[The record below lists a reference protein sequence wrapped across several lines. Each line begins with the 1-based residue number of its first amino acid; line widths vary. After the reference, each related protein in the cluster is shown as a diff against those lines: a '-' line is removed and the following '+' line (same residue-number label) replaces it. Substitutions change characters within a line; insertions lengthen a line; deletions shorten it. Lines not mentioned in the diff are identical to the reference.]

1 MAPRGETTPKTS
13 QPDKGRPSKF
23 VEGIET
29 PPPSKSPTPHLAGD
43 FSDQG
48 LQKLTADVLNQLSRP
63 PEKATPVKK
72 PQTKAQPPKKEATT
86 SYFASMSQSGDSNR
100 KAIEADW
107 AKREQFLKDAGLW
120 REVPPPHDAK
130 EDGSEAW
137 LLQELSVIHNG
148 LNMWKYRF
156 DTFKGDP
163 HKDYDANK
171 AEVDHYFK
179 SYLPFAQRTQS
190 WTHKVRKIIDHP
202 RANSTVDWKTKLDE
216 VENEK
221 RDITF
226 AASSART
233 RMSTAQDAM
242 KKPLKGL
249 ENTISQGKTP
259 KCRHTLI
266 KGKH

>member
-1 MAPRGETTPKTS
+1 MAPKGKDTAAS
-13 QPDKGRPSKF
+13 DKGQPSKF
-23 VEGIET
+23 VERIET
-29 PPPSKSPTPHLAGD
+29 PPPSKSPTPQLAGD

-48 LQKLTADVLNQLSRP
+48 LQELAAGVLNQLSKP

-72 PQTKAQPPKKEATT
+72 PQAKAQPHKKEVTT
-86 SYFASMSQSGDSNR
+86 SYFASMSQSGDRDR

-107 AKREQFLKDAGLW
+107 AKREQFLKSAGLW
-120 REVPPPHDAK
+120 REVPAPHDAK

-137 LLQELSVIHNG
+137 LLQELSIIHNG
-148 LNMWKYRF
+148 LKMWKYRF

-163 HKDYDANK
+163 QKDYDANK
-171 AEVDHYFK
+171 AEVDNYFK
-179 SYLPFAQRTQS
+179 AYLPFAQRTQS
-190 WTHKVRKIIDHP
+190 WTHRVHKIIDNP
-202 RANSTVDWKTKLDE
+202 RANSTVDWKAKLNE

-233 RMSTAQDAM
+233 RMSTALDAM

-259 KCRHTLI
+259 NL
-266 KGKH
+266 